1 MGLTT
6 NIITVSVI
14 IFLIYIVFKLL
25 TQTAYTGTTISA
37 STSSTIDTTDS
48 VNCAYS
54 VWIYI
59 ENWSNLPKTIFSRG
73 GSITQPNFSLNL
85 GENKNFLTLQMPT
98 ASMQNILS
106 SYKTYSLNTQH
117 SFTPVETS
125 KDYYYSSPENCEN
138 LCSSKHC
145 SGFNYYSSPLRTT
158 DEQTTQP
165 YTLPFSD
172 THGCKLAIGTS
183 TPTAPIVTPIL
194 YSKVSDNAQIPN
206 RTGIEEFVIDNA
218 YIPLQEWVFI
228 TINVTSFY
236 VEVYINGKLVRTI
249 ASKDSLQATGDVLL
263 TPNGG
268 FDGKTSDFKFYKTD
282 LTATQIWNNYRSGFG
297 KYFSL
302 SDYSIKIK
310 FNEEND

>member
-6 NIITVSVI
+6 NIITFSVI

-25 TQTAYTGTTISA
+25 TRTEYTGSTISA
-37 STSSTIDTTDS
+37 STASTIDTTDS

-59 ENWSNLPKTIFSRG
+59 DNWSKLPKTIFARG
-73 GSITQPNFSLNL
+73 GSITHPNFSLNL
-85 GENKNFLTLQMPT
+85 GETVNFLTLQMPT
-98 ASMQNILS
+98 SSMQNILS
-106 SYKTYSLNTQH
+106 SYKTYSLNTKN
-117 SFTPVETS
+117 SFTTVETS
-125 KDYYYSSPENCEN
+125 KDYYYSSPENCET
-138 LCSSKHC
+138 LCSSKVC
-145 SGFNYYSSPLRTT
+145 SGFNYYSSPPRAA
-158 DEQTTQP
+158 DEQTTQTF
-165 YTLPFSD
+165 TLPFSD
-172 THGCKLAIGTS
+172 THGCKLATG
-183 TPTAPIVTPIL
+183 TPTAPIVSPIL
-194 YSKVSDNAQIPN
+194 YSKVLDSAEIPN
-206 RTGIEEFVIDNA
+206 KTDIEEFVIDNA

-228 TINVTSFY
+228 TINVTTFY

-249 ASKDSLQATGDVLL
+249 ASKDSVQATGDVLL

-268 FDGKTSDFKFYKTD
+268 FDGKTSDFKFFKTD